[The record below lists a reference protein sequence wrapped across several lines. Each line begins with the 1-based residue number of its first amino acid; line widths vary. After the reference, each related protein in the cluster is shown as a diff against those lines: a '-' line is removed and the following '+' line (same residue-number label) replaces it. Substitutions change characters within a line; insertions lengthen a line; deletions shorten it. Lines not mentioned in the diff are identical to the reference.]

1 MEAGAD
7 IFAELDE
14 YETMMGYEIQVV
26 SSSETESD
34 DDDLLEDAPG
44 LVQDLFLD
52 EDELFGDWMTPSLKP
67 LPTAASLCSL
77 FVPPPRMQITV
88 RSNIS
93 AMNVQEDGS
102 PLLQRHF
109 GAANPISF
117 FSALEEETR
126 QKSDTFSKSPAS
138 AFRLTTHN
146 QGDDVQAAMLLCQ
159 LSSTSDASR
168 DALPLANRPAFSSAE
183 RSAFGCLHPQESLFP
198 LPISSSSEVK
208 DDDERLV
215 LCYYPLI
222 LQEQISDVITP
233 ITFTE
238 V

>member
-1 MEAGAD
+1 MEAGED
-7 IFAELDE
+7 IFAALDE
-14 YETMMGYEIQVV
+14 YETMMGYDIQAV
-26 SSSETESD
+26 SSSETKSD

-52 EDELFGDWMTPSLKP
+52 EDELFDDWMTPSLKP
-67 LPTAASLCSL
+67 LPTTGSLCSL

-93 AMNVQEDGS
+93 LMNFQVDGS

-117 FSALEEETR
+117 VSALEEETH
-126 QKSDTFSKSPAS
+126 QMSDTFSKSPGR
-138 AFRLTTHN
+138 AFRLTTHS

-159 LSSTSDASR
+159 LSSTSNASR
-168 DALPLANRPAFSSAE
+168 DALPLVTRPAFSSA
-183 RSAFGCLHPQESLFP
+183 FDCLHPQQSLPFFHP
-198 LPISSSSEVK
+198 IPISSSSEFN
-208 DDDERLV
+208 DDDERLM
-215 LCYYPLI
+215 LCYPLI
-222 LQEQISDVITP
+222 LQEQTSNVFTP
-233 ITFTE
+233 TTFAE